1 MPSNPKGDPL
11 LKLVSGNPHKVYTL
25 TLMKGDRI
33 IIRLK
38 SKGVKIDPLVAL
50 EDSKKN
56 LIAYNDDEDYA
67 NKVLDSKLVVT
78 IPEDGE
84 YRIIAT
90 CSHEDIPNK
99 HGDFHL
105 TVEKTK

>member
-1 MPSNPKGDPL
+1 MDAEESQEDSTL
-11 LKLVSGNPHKVYTL
+11 RVITGNPHKVYTL
-25 TLMKGDRI
+25 KLMKGDKI
-33 IIRLK
+33 LIRLK
-38 SKGVKIDPLVAL
+38 SNDNKIDPLVAL
-50 EDSKKN
+50 EDSKNN
-56 LIAYNDDEDYA
+56 LIAYNDDDLA
-67 NKVLDSKLVVT
+67 NKTLDSRLVVT

-90 CSHEDIPNK
+90 CVHLFRNK